1 MEGLHGD
8 DHLSKGLWGALTTR
22 RHFGEMFQLP
32 LQKCQQT
39 PPWGALVLGLWLLHC
54 LVMDPSLGSISPSA
68 RSPPL
73 TRGDVRNQLLIRGE
87 VPWPES
93 HGHQVVNGKIGF
105 RARSVCT
112 SNAVFSLMTPSK
124 PLLLTIMQD
133 PGTQLAVRIL
143 NNIVSYFILLCKGGK
158 FPSILAI
165 NQY

>member
-1 MEGLHGD
+1 
-8 DHLSKGLWGALTTR
+8 
-22 RHFGEMFQLP
+22 
-32 LQKCQQT
+32 
-39 PPWGALVLGLWLLHC
+39 
-54 LVMDPSLGSISPSA
+54 MDPSPLGSISPSA

-87 VPWPES
+87 VPWPGS

-158 FPSILAI
+158 FPSILAL
-165 NQY
+165 NQYWGQQSWGERDRRKGKQKCPEVPYVPWVRWIIYYPIQATLGCGEISVTINLVYK